1 MHKQELIDRATQ
13 LVPQLEQRAA
23 QTEQHRQIPQET
35 LEALTRAE
43 LFRTIVPLQYGGLGL
58 DYDSV
63 LDICIALGQ
72 GCGSTAW
79 CYGIWMAGT
88 WIIGAYPEQIQKACY
103 AQRT

>member
-43 LFRTIVPLQYGGLGL
+43 L
-58 DYDSV
+58 
-63 LDICIALGQ
+63 
-72 GCGSTAW
+72 
-79 CYGIWMAGT
+79 
-88 WIIGAYPEQIQKACY
+88 
-103 AQRT
+103 